1 MPHPLIAPYVRV
13 SYTALHHYRLKR
25 CFSQYFSGL
34 ISAGLFPIFFSSTS
48 GDKRKL
54 TTLIPLCLYNPL
66 VAPRSL
72 CRIIWIQL
80 SLLFASIDIRFNLLD
95 ISSNPNHPDFASSD
109 SQYNDIQSFLTR
121 LLSVLRHQLT
131 PRYKLLSHM
140 R

>member
-1 MPHPLIAPYVRV
+1 MSHPLIAPYVRV

-48 GDKRKL
+48 GDRRKL
-54 TTLIPLCLYNPL
+54 TTLSPDCLYNPL
-66 VAPRSL
+66 VAPPSL

-80 SLLFASIDIRFNLLD
+80 SLLFASIDIRFNLLG
-95 ISSNPNHPDFASSD
+95 ISSNPNHPDFTSSD
-109 SQYNDIQSFLTR
+109 LQYNDILSFLTR